1 MSWRH
6 PFSKRTI
13 TSRYGATANRPTPHR
28 GLDYAPGEKTVIP
41 AVADGEIVFIG
52 WSDCLGHVV
61 VQKCRASDGKTVF
74 VGYCHLRS
82 KVSWYKLGDFRRAG
96 EGIGKVGNTG
106 SCSRGAHLHLTIG
119 PKADSV
125 FRGVTVDP
133 EKFIDEQSKRCANCS
148 GCCKKG

>member
-13 TSRYGATANRPTPHR
+13 TSRYGATANRPSPHR
-28 GLDYAPGEKTVIP
+28 GLDYAPGEKKVIP
-41 AVADGEIVFIG
+41 AVADGEIVFVG
-52 WSDCLGHVV
+52 WSDCLGWVA
-61 VQKCRASDGKTVF
+61 VQKCRASNGQIVF
-74 VGYCHLRS
+74 VGYCHMRS
-82 KVSWYKLGDFRRAG
+82 KVSWYKVGDFRRAG

-119 PKADSV
+119 PKVDSV
-125 FRGVTVDP
+125 FRGTTVNP
-133 EKFIDEQSKRCANCS
+133 ETFIDQQAARCANCT